1 MFIRNLVKGDVKMR
15 EKIKKTY
22 TRVSII
28 FLGIFLMGFFC
39 YSLVYLII
47 GFYKGNI
54 DSLNF
59 ISITAIILSFPGVVN
74 TLIDEFK
81 PTKKTYKLS
90 CQCPKCKHLIQ
101 MDMKEE

>member
-1 MFIRNLVKGDVKMR
+1 MWK
-15 EKIKKTY
+15 KIKKAY
-22 TRVSII
+22 ARGSLIS
-28 FLGIFLMGFFC
+28 LGLFLMGFFF
-39 YSLVYLII
+39 YSLVFLIL

-54 DSLNF
+54 DSMNL
-59 ISITAIILSFPGVVN
+59 ISITAIILSFPGVFN
-74 TLIDEFK
+74 TLIEEFK

>member
-1 MFIRNLVKGDVKMR
+1 MWK
-15 EKIKKTY
+15 KIKKTY
-22 TRVSII
+22 ARVSLIS
-28 FLGIFLMGFFC
+28 LGLFLMGFFF
-39 YSLVYLII
+39 YSLVFLVL

-54 DSLNF
+54 DSVNL

-81 PTKKTYKLS
+81 PTKKSYKLS

-101 MDMKEE
+101 MDMIEE

>member
-1 MFIRNLVKGDVKMR
+1 MWK
-15 EKIKKTY
+15 KIKKTY
-22 TRVSII
+22 TRVSLIT
-28 FLGIFLMGFFC
+28 LGIFILGFFI
-39 YSLVYLII
+39 YSLAVLIL

-54 DSLNF
+54 DSVNL

-101 MDMKEE
+101 MDMIEE